1 MPQAALGA
9 RALLASP
16 ELVGAAVGGF
26 AVGPMLLM
34 VAGHFSP
41 AAATVLGLLGAA
53 LACWLCGAPDE
64 ARTPVDL
71 WLTGAAIVVAL
82 GWFAYNVRFAA
93 QDVYA
98 TRDPAAYTISGRW
111 LVDHAS
117 LQIDAH
123 PQVFGHPPG
132 GLIETGS
139 YAKVSDTIV
148 NGQGVHLLPVLLGVT
163 GGLFGTTAMLATNTA
178 ITALALFVFFGM
190 VRRIAG
196 PGWGLVAMATY
207 AASMPIIYVG
217 RDSYT
222 ESLTLLFLTGAL
234 TFVHRGF
241 ARASIRDWALAGVLG
256 GLSTCARVD
265 SYGALVGLVI
275 AAAVLVATSA
285 SPEFRRAINC
295 ALALLA
301 GGALP
306 LLLGWLDL
314 THVSRQYYYSQH
326 SNITHLAGLL
336 VVVTVLAPLVVWC
349 AVRWRLFRSL
359 TDERVSRRLA
369 VGANI
374 ALVAVVLMLASR
386 PLWQTTR
393 GARLPDLENMQKR
406 WGKPV
411 DGTRRYNEYTL
422 HWIAQYYGIVTVVLA
437 TVGYGWLVCRVLR
450 RREYVLSGLL
460 VMGLSM
466 SALYLW
472 NVEASPDQPWAM
484 RRYVP
489 VVLPLLLTAAVV
501 ALRWFW
507 QSARPDGWRRWIRPA
522 VAAVAVVVVW
532 FPADV
537 SWPMRTVS
545 DEKGQRVQLEAICA
559 AVGPHGAV
567 VEVDDATVFGYGQA
581 IRSFCNV
588 PALGLVSPS
597 AEQLRQVSAAVRAT
611 GRTLFIVGQS
621 PAATGGQSGHAFS
634 VVTVDRWPTQINQP
648 PDEKDTQ
655 QYAVWLS
662 EVDAA
667 GKPHPVAPLRPSQ

>member
-9 RALLASP
+9 RVLFASP

-34 VAGHFSP
+34 VSGQFSP
-41 AAATVLGLLGAA
+41 GAATVVGLLGAA

-64 ARTPVDL
+64 PRTTADL
-71 WLTGAAIVVAL
+71 WLTAAAIVVAL
-82 GWFAYNVRFAA
+82 GWFAYNVRFVA

-111 LVDHAS
+111 LVDHGS
-117 LQIDAH
+117 LQINARPD
-123 PQVFGHPPG
+123 VFGHPAG

-139 YAKVSDTIV
+139 YAKVTDDVV
-148 NGQGVHLLPVLLGVT
+148 NGQGIHLLPVLLGVT

-178 ITALALFVFFGM
+178 ITALALIVFFGM
-190 VRRIAG
+190 VRRVAG
-196 PGWGLVAMATY
+196 AGWALVAMAAY
-207 AASMPIIYVG
+207 AVSMPIVYVG

-234 TFVHRGF
+234 MFVHRGF
-241 ARASIRDWALAGVLG
+241 GAARARDWALAGVLG
-256 GLSTCARVD
+256 GLSTCVRVD
-265 SYGALVGLVI
+265 SYGALIGVVV
-275 AAAVLVATSA
+275 AAGVLVATSA
-285 SPEFRRAINC
+285 LDARRRAIGC

-301 GGALP
+301 GAAVP
-306 LLLGWLDL
+306 MLLGWLDL
-314 THVSRQYYYSQH
+314 THVSRQYYFSQH

-336 VVVTVLAPLVVWC
+336 LGVTVLVPFVVWG
-349 AVRWRLFRSL
+349 AMRWRWSRWL
-359 TDERVSRRLA
+359 TDDRVSRRLT
-369 VGANI
+369 VGANV
-374 ALVAVVLMLASR
+374 ALVAVVLLLASR

-393 GARLPDLENMQKR
+393 GERLPDLENMQKR

-411 DGTRRYNEYTL
+411 DGTRRYNELTL
-422 HWIAQYYGIVTVVLA
+422 HWIAQYYGIATVVLA
-437 TVGYGWLVCRVLR
+437 TVGYALLVTRVLR
-450 RREYVLSGLL
+450 RRDYAL
-460 VMGLSM
+460 VGMLVTGLSM

-472 NVEASPDQPWAM
+472 DVQASPDQPWAM

-501 ALRWFW
+501 ALRCCWRL
-507 QSARPDGWRRWIRPA
+507 AGTNGWRRWIRPA
-522 VAAVAVVVVW
+522 VAAATAVVVW

-537 SWPMRTVS
+537 SWPMRAVS
-545 DEKGQRVQLEAICA
+545 DEKGQRAQLDAICA

-581 IRSFCNV
+581 IRSFCDV
-588 PALGLVSPS
+588 PALGLLEPS
-597 AEQLRQVSAAVRAT
+597 AEQLRQVNAAVRAH

-621 PAATGGQSGHAFS
+621 AAATGGQPRHAFS

-648 PDEKDTQ
+648 PDRKDMQ
-655 QYAVWLS
+655 QYAIWLS
-662 EVDAA
+662 EVDAS
-667 GKPHPVAPLRPSQ
+667 GTPHPVAPLR